1 MSKNIPRII
10 GKFKDYLRSTEKP
23 SVEITFKQTET
34 LPWES
39 KCGGC
44 PYLTNAEDYP
54 RDNDGRP
61 MMFLAQINLD
71 DMPPLPDFPESG
83 LLQFYIG
90 DDDCYG
96 SDSAC
101 KVIYIPEYKKDA
113 SALLSENPFESG
125 YMGMTPFANEG
136 KMIFEPSSR
145 FICTECQEFNDKFEN
160 KVSDNE
166 WTALYKLCY
175 AQGSRAGGYP
185 LFVQS
190 SPVYYDNGEFDT
202 LLLQLDCDD
211 ECEIMFGD
219 GGSCYFLISKEDLK
233 NRDFDNVEYGW
244 QCC

>member
-1 MSKNIPRII
+1 MKKIPE
-10 GKFKDYLRSTEKP
+10 KLKQYEEYLRSTERP
-23 SVEITFKQTET
+23 SVEITFKQGDT

-44 PYLTNAEDYP
+44 TYLESEENYP

-71 DMPPLPDFPESG
+71 EMPPLEDFPEHG

-90 DDDCYG
+90 DDDYFG
-96 SDSAC
+96 GDSAC

-113 SALLSENPFESG
+113 SVLMTENLFESG
-125 YMGMTPFANEG
+125 YMGMTPFAAEG
-136 KMIFEPSSR
+136 KMKFKPSNR

-166 WTALYKLCY
+166 WDALYKICY
-175 AQGSRAGGYP
+175 AADSRVGGYP

-190 SPVYYDNGEFDT
+190 APAYYDDGEYDT
-202 LLLQLDCDD
+202 VLLQLDCED
-211 ECEIMFGD
+211 ECGIMFGD
-219 GGSCYFLISKEDLK
+219 AGNCYFLISKEDLK
-233 NRDFDNVEYGW
+233 KRSFDNVEYGW